1 MSRRKQTLTPEK
13 VAAFAEQFA
22 ALLRADGWSVDI
34 MRAKNITNPED
45 IVLMTIRMG
54 RKTPK
59 SSPKDIVI

>member
-13 VAAFAEQFA
+13 VASFVEQFA
-22 ALLRADGWSVDI
+22 ALLRADGWTVDI

-54 RKTPK
+54 KKAVKLPPK
-59 SSPKDIVI
+59 ENSQ

>member
-13 VAAFAEQFA
+13 IAAFAEQFA

-45 IVLMTIRMG
+45 IFLMTIRMG
-54 RKTPK
+54 KKVAKTP
-59 SSPKDIVI
+59 PKDAP